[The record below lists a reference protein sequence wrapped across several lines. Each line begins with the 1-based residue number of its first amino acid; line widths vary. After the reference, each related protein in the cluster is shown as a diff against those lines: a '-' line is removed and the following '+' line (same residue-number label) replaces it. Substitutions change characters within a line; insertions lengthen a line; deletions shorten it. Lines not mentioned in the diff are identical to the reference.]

1 VRLATWNVN
10 SLKARLPRV
19 EEWLGYAQPDVLCLQ
34 ETKMADAVFP
44 VMPFAALGYEV
55 AHHGDGRWNGV
66 AIVSRIGLA
75 DVTEGFGPAA
85 TDVGAPLADEVAAER
100 RLLAATCGGVRVV
113 SLYVPN
119 GRALDHEQFAAKLEW
134 LDRLREWLAA
144 TCSPGRPLAVCGD
157 FNIAPDDRDVYD
169 PALYVGTTHTSAP
182 EREALARLEAWG
194 LTDAFRLLYPQDR
207 LYTWWD
213 YRAGDFHEHRGMR
226 IDLVLVSEVLARSV
240 RWGIVDRNARK
251 GKLPSD
257 HAPLVIDFDDTA
269 AGSGGTSVGL
279 PGALGYFVP
288 RSRP

>member
-194 LTDAFRLLYPQDR
+194 LRDAFRLLYPQDR

-269 AGSGGTSVGL
+269 AGSGG
-279 PGALGYFVP
+279 
-288 RSRP
+288 RR